1 MQETKEKIKMNI
13 NFSNNNY
20 IQNLNVLKSGVS
32 KDENEKNFI
41 FDDDAVIGII
51 NNDSIT

>member
-1 MQETKEKIKMNI
+1 MNI

-20 IQNLNVLKSGVS
+20 IQKFKCIKKGVS
-32 KDENEKNFI
+32 KDENEKKFI

-51 NNDSIT
+51 NNDGIT